1 MSLLAWQ
8 QRVLPEAPR
17 WRFLGGLIGLAVGIL
32 LGIAGVALFL
42 IGEPRAATTL
52 AWRKV
57 AILLAACA
65 APLILTGI
73 SLALPARQPM
83 RWVWAS
89 GVAFTA
95 ASVWMFL
102 LHYPQR
108 FNVGALGTEDK
119 APLIASL
126 FAVGAAIMTATL
138 LAQIV
143 AMALRRHGAVEEGEG
158 IWEDGYEVSDRQ
170 VERDIDDAMR
180 RHPVTWGGAPKPT
193 PGIEIGVASFGTDT
207 VIRGRG
213 AARRVQLAVPEL
225 ERSSERLRSMG
236 AASVQVPEE
245 GISGASDAL
254 GELRRLQA
262 ANPKQYRPPHTP
274 WWRRMWRTLTGH
286 SDPW

>member
-1 MSLLAWQ
+1 MRLLAWQ

-17 WRFLGGLIGLAVGIL
+17 WRFLGGLTGLAGGIL
-32 LGIAGVALFL
+32 LGIAGVTLFL
-42 IGEPRAATTL
+42 IGEPQVATTL

-65 APLILTGI
+65 APLIFTGI
-73 SLALPARQPM
+73 SLALPGGRPM
-83 RWVWAS
+83 RWLSAS

-95 ASVWMFL
+95 AAIWMFV

-108 FNVGALGTEDK
+108 FNVGAAGTEDK

-143 AMALRRHGAVEEGEG
+143 AMALRRHGHAEEGEG
-158 IWEDGYEVSDRQ
+158 IWEDGYEVSERQ
-170 VERDIDDAMR
+170 VERDIDEAMR
-180 RHPVTWGGAPKPT
+180 RHPVTWGAAPKPT
-193 PGIEIGVASFGTDT
+193 PGVELGVPSFGADT
-207 VIRGRG
+207 IIRGRG
-213 AARRVQLAVPEL
+213 AARRVEFAMPGL

-236 AASVQVPEE
+236 AVTVQVPEE

-262 ANPKQYRPPHTP
+262 AHPKQYRPPHTS
-274 WWRRMWRTLTGH
+274 WWRRLWRTLTGH
-286 SDPW
+286 SEAW